1 VVTAA
6 RRWLLQQTAPQGGWM
21 EKDSNG
27 KYLEGSG
34 LYLTAYV
41 VEALARDLQRRKPD
55 EKDIDAERQG
65 VRNGIAYFSKNLRA
79 TSDPYDIALIALAKL
94 AARDDA
100 SQEIRTLLLLEHTE
114 GETSYWDLHHNTIFY
129 GWGHTGRIETTALV
143 LDALAS
149 AKQQGQSSGG
159 LDRAVNR
166 GTLFLLKNK
175 DQYGVWYSTQ
185 ATVDVLQT
193 LVRQLEASSPDAS
206 RAPLRIFVD
215 GKPGPA
221 LSSSS
226 DARQLTPQRA
236 DLTPF
241 LSPGKHTFELRSGT
255 SAHASA
261 YVNASYYLP
270 WTDPTVIG
278 SSVPSGDAESLRYS
292 VKFDRSAASV
302 GDLIQCT
309 VHAERVGFR
318 GYGMMLA
325 EVGLPPGAD
334 VDRASLNSAVSS
346 SGWDLQSYEVQPD
359 RAVFY
364 LWPRAGGT
372 TFSFTFKPRFAMT
385 AQSSESVLYDY
396 YNPEARA
403 SLPPARFVVK

>member
-1 VVTAA
+1 
-6 RRWLLQQTAPQGGWM
+6 
-21 EKDSNG
+21 
-27 KYLEGSG
+27 
-34 LYLTAYV
+34 
-41 VEALARDLQRRKPD
+41 
-55 EKDIDAERQG
+55 
-65 VRNGIAYFSKNLRA
+65 
-79 TSDPYDIALIALAKL
+79 
-94 AARDDA
+94 
-100 SQEIRTLLLLEHTE
+100 
-114 GETSYWDLHHNTIFY
+114 
-129 GWGHTGRIETTALV
+129 
-143 LDALAS
+143 
-149 AKQQGQSSGG
+149 
-159 LDRAVNR
+159 
-166 GTLFLLKNK
+166 LKNK

-193 LVRQLEASSPDAS
+193 LIRQLEAGSPDAS
-206 RAPLRIFVD
+206 RVPLRIFVD

-241 LSPGKHTFELRSGT
+241 LSPGKHTIELRSGT